1 MKTFSEIA
9 HPKIMQMILSLQRLT
24 MYLDHGMKKKL
35 VFMHLT
41 VISML
46 GLYTSPRWSGK
57 ILVRLDVVF
66 QETMLYVATLQR
78 EILAVNLAIM

>member
-1 MKTFSEIA
+1 MRTFSETA
-9 HPKIMQMILSLQRLT
+9 HPKMIQMIQGLQRLI

-46 GLYTSPRWSGK
+46 GLYTSPKWSGK
-57 ILVRLDVVF
+57 ILVRLVVASL
-66 QETMLYVATLQR
+66 ETMLYVATLQR
-78 EILAVNLAIM
+78 ETLAVNLAIM